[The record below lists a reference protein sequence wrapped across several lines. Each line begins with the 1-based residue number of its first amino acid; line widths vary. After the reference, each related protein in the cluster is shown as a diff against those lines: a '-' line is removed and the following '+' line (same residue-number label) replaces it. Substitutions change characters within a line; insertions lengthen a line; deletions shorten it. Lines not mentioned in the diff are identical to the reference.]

1 MTRGAE
7 TKTQTARRLKGR
19 VTLVGTLFAA
29 VAVTLIARAVHLQV
43 FNTEFLTQEADSRH
57 LRTESI
63 TAHRGTITDR
73 NGEPLAI
80 STPVDS
86 VWANPKELALAEDK
100 MPLLARALDLDE
112 QSLIRQITFSMNKD
126 FIYLKRHLSPDTAAE
141 VMAMKLPGVNIQREY
156 RRYYPA
162 GEVTGHLVGFTNID
176 DKGLEGLELAFDYW
190 LAGESGAKRVLKD
203 RLGRAVENV
212 ESIRPPHHGKELRTS
227 IDLRIQYVA
236 YRALKTAIKANN
248 AESGSIV
255 VLDTQTG
262 EVLAV
267 ANQPTYNPNDRSQFI
282 AERYRNRAI
291 TDIFEPGS
299 SIKPLVITAALES
312 GNYRASSIVDTSP
325 GYVTVGPKL
334 IEDSRNL
341 GRVSLTTILARSSNV
356 GMTKVAMTLQPQQ
369 LWGTLLHFGLGS
381 VTGSGFPG
389 ESAGNLTHHDHW
401 KPINQATMSYG
412 YNLSVT
418 PLQLAQAYAIIGNSG
433 IGYPISLTALDDH
446 GPGEQLVA
454 AESADAVLRMLEEVV
469 RPGGTATEAAVDG
482 YRIAGKTGTSWK
494 FAPGGY
500 SEDKYISVFA
510 GLAPASNPRL
520 ATVVVIDEPSGELYY
535 GGEVAAPV
543 FADVMSESL
552 RLLAVPPDALPAR
565 EPNSTMQAM
574 GK

>member
-7 TKTQTARRLKGR
+7 TKTQTAKRFVGR
-19 VTLVGTLFAA
+19 VTLVSVLFGVAA
-29 VAVTLIARAVHLQV
+29 VSLVARAVHLQV
-43 FNTEFLTQEADSRH
+43 LDAEFLTEQANSRH

-86 VWANPKELALAEDK
+86 IWANPKELVLAEDRI
-100 MPLLARALDLDE
+100 PQLARVLGKDE
-112 QSLIRQITFSMNKD
+112 QSLLRQITFGMNKD
-126 FIYLKRHLSPDTAAE
+126 FIYLSRGRSPDKAAE
-141 VMAMKLPGVNIQREY
+141 VMALQLPGVNIQREY

-162 GEVTGHLVGFTNID
+162 GEVAGHLVGFTNID
-176 DKGLEGLELAFDYW
+176 DKGLEGLELAYDYW

-203 RLGRAVENV
+203 RLGRAVEDV

-236 YRALKTAIKANN
+236 YRALKSAIQANN

-262 EVLAV
+262 EILAV
-267 ANQPTYNPNDRSQFI
+267 ANQPTYNPNDRTQFI

-291 TDIFEPGS
+291 TDMFEPGS
-299 SIKPLVITAALES
+299 SIKPLIVAAALES
-312 GNYRASSIVDTSP
+312 GDYRASSIVDTAP
-325 GYVTVGPKL
+325 GHITVGPKK

-341 GRVSLTTILARSSNV
+341 GRISLTTILARSSNV
-356 GMTKVAMTLQPQQ
+356 GITKVAMTLQPRD
-369 LWGTLLHFGLGS
+369 LWGTLIHFGLGS
-381 VTGSGFPG
+381 LTGSGFPG
-389 ESAGNLTHHDHW
+389 ESAGTLTHHDHW
-401 KPINQATMSYG
+401 KPVGQATMSYG
-412 YNLSVT
+412 YALSVT
-418 PLQLAQAYAIIGNSG
+418 PLQLAQAYAIIGNNG
-433 IGYPISLTALDDH
+433 VGHPISLTALEEA
-446 GPGEQLVA
+446 GPGEQMVS
-454 AESADAVLRMLEEVV
+454 AESADAVRRMLEEVV

-494 FAPGGY
+494 FAVGGY
-500 SEDKYISVFA
+500 SKDKYISVFA

-535 GGEVAAPV
+535 GGDVAAPV

-552 RLLAVPPDALPAR
+552 RMLAVPPDALPAR